1 MMPDADLVRKH
12 LIAEG
17 TVTKECIM
25 FLLKEVT
32 GIFSKL
38 IYSNYNRK

>member
-12 LIAEG
+12 LVAEG

-25 FLLKEVT
+25 LLLKEVT
-32 GIFSKL
+32 GIFSKFFHC
-38 IYSNYNRK
+38 NPA